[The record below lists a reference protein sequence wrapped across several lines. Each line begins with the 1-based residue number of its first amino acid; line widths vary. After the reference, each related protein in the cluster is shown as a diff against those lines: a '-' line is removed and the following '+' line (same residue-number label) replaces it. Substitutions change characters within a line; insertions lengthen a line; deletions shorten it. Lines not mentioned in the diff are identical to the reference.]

1 MPMSEIN
8 PYKLKISQLRALDA
22 VADLGLFSEAA
33 LKLELSQSAI
43 SHAISTLEEE
53 LGVVL
58 LIRGRQGAK
67 LTVTGEQIVQ
77 EARQVL
83 KSLEEIGQKARLAR
97 GLESGQVRIAG
108 FRSVTTHILP
118 VAIAKFRRNFPGIEV
133 LVSDFQHHDEA
144 ESELRNGRADIAFT
158 YLPTPND
165 LMSWE
170 LLSDEYVLLLPFSEK
185 VPLPPLTWEQIASYP
200 LIQTPRDCGSYQLI
214 QNHFAQFSNIFN
226 VTYKVKED
234 STIIGMVRQGLGA
247 TVMARLAAEPLPDGI
262 LAYNLPAPLRRVI
275 GAAVLEAMP
284 HPPAVYAF
292 LDTLQKC
299 KL

>member
-1 MPMSEIN
+1 MSEIN
-8 PYKLKISQLRALDA
+8 PYKLKISQLRALVA
-22 VADLGLFSEAA
+22 VADQGLFSEAA

-58 LIRGRQGAK
+58 ITRGRQGAK
-67 LTVTGEQIVQ
+67 LTVTGEQIAQ
-77 EARQVL
+77 EARQAL

-97 GLESGQVRIAG
+97 GLESGQVRVAG

-118 VAIAKFRRNFPGIEV
+118 VAIAEFRRNFPGIKV
-133 LVSDFQHHDEA
+133 SVSDHQHHDEA
-144 ESELRNGRADIAFT
+144 ESELRNGCADIAFT

-170 LLSDEYVLLLPFSEK
+170 LLSDEYVLLLPSSEK
-185 VPLPPLTWEQIASYP
+185 VPLSTLTWKQIASYS
-200 LIQTPRDCGSYQLI
+200 LIQTPRDRGSHQLI
-214 QNHFAQFSNIFN
+214 QNHFAQFGYTLN

-262 LAYNLPAPLRRVI
+262 LAYNLPTPLRRVI
-275 GAAVLEAMP
+275 GVAVLEANL